1 VTDLSIY
8 TLVENVRSLHNV
20 GSIFRTADG
29 AGVTKIFLC
38 GITGKPPHRDIRKAA
53 LGAEEAVPWE
63 YRPDSLEV
71 VKQLKQQNVQIV
83 ALESKAESLSYDEA
97 PYRFPL
103 CLVVGQELRGVSA
116 HVLQK
121 ADLAVGIPMRGI
133 KSSLNVAVAYG
144 VALYEIA
151 KRRNQIQGIG

>member
-1 VTDLSIY
+1 MLSDLTIY

-29 AGVTKIFLC
+29 AGVAKIFLC

-63 YRPDSLEV
+63 YRPGGLAV
-71 VKQLKQQNVQIV
+71 VEQLQQQDVQIV
-83 ALESKAESLSYDEA
+83 VLESKAENCFYDEA

-103 CLVVGQELRGVSA
+103 CLVVGHERRGVSEEILA
-116 HVLQK
+116 R
-121 ADLAVGIPMRGI
+121 ADLAIRIPMAGI

-151 KRRNQIQGIG
+151 KRRNQLRG